1 MSLQLLT
8 LLTLSSS
15 NLPIGAYCYSQ
26 GVESAIETGLITDEK
41 SCCDFLVDACELLLV
56 RYELP
61 ILAKLMDAK
70 PEDIYP
76 LIQQYMA
83 SRESKELLLETE
95 QLAHAFYAWLRDVL
109 FYKELNKETSHDTS
123 NKKSVD
129 ELLFAHLPSFPKQTT
144 AKQLGFLPLYALTCR
159 YLQLPTADVLTSY
172 GFTQLENQVLAAVK
186 ILPLG
191 QMAGQR
197 ILLALHHELEQGVAD
212 VLANKILVS
221 SSLPNFAILSSTHEM
236 QYSRLFRS

>member
-1 MSLQLLT
+1 MKKNTNLLQ

-41 SCCDFLVDACELLLV
+41 SCCEFLADACELLLV

-61 ILAKLMDAK
+61 MLAKLMDAK

-109 FYKELNKETSHDTS
+109 FYKETQSDSS
-123 NKKSVD
+123 NKSVD
-129 ELLFAHLPSFPKQTT
+129 ALLFAHLPDFPKQIT

-159 YLQLPTADVLTSY
+159 HLQLPTADVLTSY

-186 ILPLG
+186 TVPLG

-197 ILLALHHELEQGVAD
+197 ILLALHQELEKGVAD
-212 VLANKILVS
+212 VLANKIMVS
-221 SSLPNFAILSSTHEM
+221 SSLPNFAILSSSHEM